1 MEVTVPAIVMGLTV
15 WVIEVIKLAVPEA
28 KKEVFKQFVP
38 GIIILVAVLFNM
50 IGAGI
55 FGSGFTVD
63 TMRAAA
69 QEGIQFS
76 IVASGLY
83 GLGKAALGK
92 S

>member
-15 WVIEVIKLAVPEA
+15 WIVEIIKLAIPES

-38 GIIILVAVLFNM
+38 GVIIAVATIINM
-50 IGAGI
+50 VGAGI
-55 FGSGFTVD
+55 FGGGFNAD
-63 TMRAAA
+63 TMRMAA
-69 QEGIQFS
+69 QGGIQFS